1 MLWND
6 WRQSSDHLKV
16 GGSLVKLY
24 KLAIEQ
30 KEIKDTLD
38 TIDTI
43 ERQKSSFSLALHNDH
58 MYVVSSILVV
68 DSSALSQVRFGVTTL
83 SET

>member
-38 TIDTI
+38 TI
-43 ERQKSSFSLALHNDH
+43 ERQKSSFSLTLHNDH